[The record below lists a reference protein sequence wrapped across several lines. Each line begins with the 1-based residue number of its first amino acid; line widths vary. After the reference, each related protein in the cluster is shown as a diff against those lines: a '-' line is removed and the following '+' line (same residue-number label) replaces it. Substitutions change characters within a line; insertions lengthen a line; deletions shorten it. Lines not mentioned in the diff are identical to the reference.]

1 MGGSFAGEG
10 GEDID
15 GFVLGG
21 VEGEFGTSDVLGGDG
36 GGDLG

>member
-1 MGGSFAGEG
+1 MGGSFAGAG

-15 GFVLGG
+15 SFVLGG
-21 VEGEFGTSDVLGGDG
+21 VEGDFGTSDVLGDGG